1 MGNNYFTPYSNTAP
15 KTAFTAASMGAPLVE
30 LDQAITYGTKRP
42 IVHTDGDITWS
53 GGTLTWTGTIRIL
66 FNTAAGLAVQNT
78 IAAGSIALS
87 DNEFCY
93 VTLNETNDTALTMS
107 KAAVTTAAASNF
119 LTLGILVMG
128 YRNTTNDEFYPVWL
142 PFKYSATDASAYVA
156 KTLFDAYSV
165 LYADDD
171 NTPAALSVGA
181 SQVIGRKASGG
192 VVAISMDDL
201 RTLLGNLDGREQAI
215 TCADNV
221 TVDWSVGGT
230 ARMTFD
236 RNAVAF
242 TFSNPVAGKVYRLL
256 LIQGDGSD
264 LASWTTTIKW
274 AGGAAPVLSTAAGAI
289 DIITFV
295 YINSV
300 WYGSATLNFAAAA

>member
-1 MGNNYFTPYSNTAP
+1 MGDNFYTPYQNTAP
-15 KTAFTAASMGAPLVE
+15 KTNFTVAALNAPFAE
-30 LDQAITYGTKRP
+30 LDKALTYQKNV
-42 IVHTDGDITWS
+42 IIHTDGDITWS
-53 GGTLTWTGTIRIL
+53 AGTLTWAGTIRIL

-78 IAAGSIALS
+78 IAAGSIALP

-93 VTLNETNDTALTMS
+93 VDLSETNDTALTMQ

-119 LTLGILVMG
+119 IAVARVVMG

-142 PFKYSATDASAYVA
+142 PVKYSAVDPANYVMKSLYDANSI
-156 KTLFDAYSV
+156 LYS
-165 LYADDD
+165 DSD

-181 SQVIGRKASGG
+181 SQVVGRKASGG
-192 VVAISMDDL
+192 IVSISMADL
-201 RTLLGNLDGREQAI
+201 RTLLGNLDGREQEI

-221 TVDWSVGGT
+221 TIDWSAGAT

-236 RNAVAF
+236 RDAVAF

-264 LASWTTTIKW
+264 LATWTTTIKW
-274 AGGAAPVLSTAAGAI
+274 AGGAAPTLSAAAGAI
-289 DIITFV
+289 DILTFV

-300 WYGSATLNFAAAA
+300 WYGAATLAFATPA

>member
-30 LDQAITYGTKRP
+30 LDKAITYGTKRP

-53 GGTLTWTGTIRIL
+53 GGTLTWSGTIRIL
-66 FNTAAGLAVQNT
+66 FNTAAGLVVQNT
-78 IAAGSIALS
+78 IASGNIALS

-93 VTLNETNDTALTMS
+93 VTLSETNNAALTMS
-107 KAAVTTAAASNF
+107 KAAITTAAASNF
-119 LTLGILVMG
+119 LTLGILVLG

-142 PFKYSATDASAYVA
+142 PFKYSALDTSSLVPKSLY
-156 KTLFDAYSV
+156 DAYTILV
-165 LYADDD
+165 ADTD
-171 NTPAALSVGA
+171 NTPAAVTVNA
-181 SQVIGRKASGG
+181 SEVVGRKASGG
-192 VVAISMDDL
+192 IVSISMDDL
-201 RTLLGNLDGREQAI
+201 RTLIGNLDGREQAI

-221 TVDWSVGGT
+221 TVDWSAGAT

-236 RNAVAF
+236 RDAVAF
-242 TFSNPVAGKVYRLL
+242 TFSNPVAGRVYRLM

-300 WYGSATLNFAAAA
+300 WYGSATLNFAAVA

>member
-1 MGNNYFTPYSNTAP
+1 MGNNYFTPWQDAVNNL
-15 KTAFTAASMGAPLVE
+15 TAASMNPALVD
-30 LDQAITYGTKRP
+30 LDKAITYGTKRP

-53 GGTLTWTGTIRIL
+53 GGTLTWAGTIRIL
-66 FNTAAGLAVQNT
+66 FNTAAGNVVQNT
-78 IAAGSIALS
+78 IAASNIALS

-93 VTLNETNDTALTMS
+93 VTLSETNNAVLTMS
-107 KAAVTTAAASNF
+107 KAAITTDAASNF
-119 LTLGILVMG
+119 LTLSILVMG
-128 YRNTTNDEFYPVWL
+128 YRNTTNDEFYSVWL

-156 KTLFDAYSV
+156 KTLFDAYSI
-165 LYADDD
+165 LYADSD

-181 SQVIGRKASGG
+181 SQVVGRKSSGG
-192 VVAISMDDL
+192 VVAMSMDDL

-215 TCADNV
+215 TCADSV
-221 TVDWSVGGT
+221 TVDWSAGAT

-264 LASWTTTIKW
+264 LATWTTTIKW
-274 AGGAAPVLSTAAGAI
+274 AGGAAPVLSTAAGAE

-295 YINSV
+295 YINGA
-300 WYGSATLNFAAAA
+300 WYGSATSDFGVPA

>member
-1 MGNNYFTPYSNTAP
+1 MGNNFFTPYSNSTP
-15 KTAFTAASMGAPLVE
+15 KTAFTVAAMGAPLAA
-30 LDQAITYGTKRP
+30 LDKAITYGTKRP

-53 GGTLTWTGTIRIL
+53 GGTLTWAGTIRIL

-78 IAAGSIALS
+78 IAAGNIALA
-87 DNEFCY
+87 DNEFAY

-107 KAAVTTAAASNF
+107 KAAITTATASNF

-142 PFKYSATDASAYVA
+142 PFKYSALDTSALVPKSLY
-156 KTLFDAYSV
+156 DAYTI
-165 LYADDD
+165 LAADTD
-171 NTPAALSVGA
+171 NTPTAVTVNA
-181 SQVIGRKASGG
+181 SEVVGRKASGG
-192 VVAISMDDL
+192 IVSISMADL
-201 RTLLGNLDGREQAI
+201 RTLLGNLDGREQVI

-221 TVDWSVGGT
+221 TVDWSAGAT

-242 TFSNPVAGKVYRLL
+242 TFSNPVAGRVYRLM

-274 AGGAAPVLSTAAGAI
+274 AGGVAPTLSTASGAI
-289 DIITFV
+289 DILTFV
-295 YINSV
+295 YINSS
-300 WYGSATLNFAAAA
+300 WYGAATLNFSTPA